1 VEQKR
6 EPMDKNR
13 IGGIRRRASKQRIAK
28 PISIKVAG
36 CRSGG
41 CARKAVEL
49 TSGDLRCVGD
59 FRLKTPQGVLTAS
72 QKSAEGI
79 VVLKTKARTVIE
91 SSSFV
96 ALKEANAPAFRFG
109 GACRGKIG

>member
-1 VEQKR
+1 MTDE
-6 EPMDKNR
+6 
-13 IGGIRRRASKQRIAK
+13 
-28 PISIKVAG
+28 
-36 CRSGG
+36 
-41 CARKAVEL
+41 
-49 TSGDLRCVGD
+49 
-59 FRLKTPQGVLTAS
+59 

-109 GACRGKIG
+109 GACRGTIG

>member
-1 VEQKR
+1 
-6 EPMDKNR
+6 MDKNR

-49 TSGDLRCVGD
+49 TSGDLRCVED
-59 FRLKTPQGVLTAS
+59 FRLKTPQGVLRVFKPAPILDS
-72 QKSAEGI
+72 GYSAIVNLDRCASAEGI
-79 VVLKTKARTVIE
+79 SAFP
-91 SSSFV
+91 SFLYV
-96 ALKEANAPAFRFG
+96 PI
-109 GACRGKIG
+109 CRIF